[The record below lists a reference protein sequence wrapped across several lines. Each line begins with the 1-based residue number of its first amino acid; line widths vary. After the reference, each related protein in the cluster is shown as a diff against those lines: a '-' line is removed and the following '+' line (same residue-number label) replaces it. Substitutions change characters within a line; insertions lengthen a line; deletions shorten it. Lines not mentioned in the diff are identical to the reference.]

1 MDQTNR
7 PTIIERAF
15 ELAGSGKVESLASLR
30 RQLTKEGFSSVS
42 AHIQGAALTKQLNA
56 MIRALHPITP
66 PAKQD

>member
-15 ELAGSGKVESLASLR
+15 ELAGSGKVESLATLR
-30 RQLTKEGFSSVS
+30 RQLTKEGFASVS

-56 MIRALHPITP
+56 MIRASYG
-66 PAKQD
+66 PAAPKP